1 MANILSSI
9 RSGIASIFNK
19 SRTSL
24 LRIFT
29 TGTTEVYPDIN
40 STTAITK
47 GFNGN
52 AAVYSIVK
60 KDAKKFGSVP
70 RFLEKKGQEGKAGE
84 EDVIEN
90 DLSVLLNRPNEWEGQ
105 DAFFSK
111 VRAYYKVCGEA
122 MIWLNRGDTDE
133 VNVDGTFN
141 KLDDVAHSKKPVL
154 EMYNLPPNKVIVN
167 PDPENVFGV
176 LSYTLDSNTRVPIR
190 AVDVIHWK
198 DINLEFDVM
207 DRRHLR
213 GMSPLTP
220 GRKTITANDSA
231 SDTTVRMNQNNGAK
245 GALINKTMAPMS
257 PKQET
262 ALREV
267 VDGKINS
274 KEIINQVAALQGD
287 YSYLDFGQTS
297 VEMDVLKGKEYSMK
311 ELCFLWGMPY
321 EFFDSQVT
329 YANKEEAQKGWVIN
343 EIMPDCKQLD
353 NEMNRVLPLAF
364 GLENSV
370 VIKSD
375 FDDMPELQ
383 EDKGQQIEWLMKA
396 PVSINEIRE
405 AIGYDE
411 STEEGT
417 DEIFIPT
424 GFQPLKDL
432 VADDGGEELLKMYAN
447 GNANRSNGVSKI
459 SGNGKGAKVP
469 AGKGE
474 A

>member
-1 MANILSSI
+1 MANAIQKI
-9 RSGIASIFNK
+9 RSAIGNFFSNNV
-19 SRTSL
+19 RTTL

-60 KDAKKFGSVP
+60 KDAKKFGSIP
-70 RFLEKKGQEGKAGE
+70 RYLQTLDEEEFEG
-84 EDVIEN
+84 EN
-90 DLSVLLNRPNEWEGQ
+90 DFTKLLNRPNPMEEQ
-105 DAFFSK
+105 DAFLAK

-122 MIWLNRGDTDE
+122 MIWLNRGDTGEVDE
-133 VNVDGTFN
+133 MGNVNP
-141 KLDDVAHSKKPVL
+141 LDDEAHAKKPIL

-167 PDPENVFGV
+167 PDPNNVFGIE
-176 LSYTLDSNTRVPIR
+176 SYTLDSNTRVPLR

-198 DINLEFDVM
+198 DINLDFDVV

-220 GRKTITANDSA
+220 GLKSVTANDSA

-245 GALINKTMAPMS
+245 GALVNKTMAEMS

-262 ALREV
+262 ALRGV

-274 KEIINQVAALQGD
+274 KEVINQVAALQGD

-297 VEMDVLKGKEYSMK
+297 VEMDVLNGKEYSMK
-311 ELCFLWGMPY
+311 ELCFLWGCPY

-329 YANKEEAQKGWVIN
+329 YANKAEAQKGWLIN

-353 NEMNRVLPLAF
+353 DEMNRVLPVAF
-364 GLENSV
+364 GLEGQV
-370 VIKSD
+370 KIYTD
-375 FDDMPELQ
+375 FEGLPELQ
-383 EDKGQQIEWLMKA
+383 EDKKMMIEWLMKA

-405 AIGYDE
+405 AIGYEE

-424 GFQPLKDL
+424 GFQPLSDL
-432 VADDGGEELLKMYAN
+432 AGDGGAKIMEDLLDTQ
-447 GNANRSNGVSKI
+447 KI
-459 SGNGKGAKVP
+459 KKSTD
-469 AGKGE
+469 E
-474 A
+474 